1 MPRLRYDIEGTLEA
15 LSPLHVGTGEMR
27 EVEGVKGRPG
37 DNAPPGVAA
46 LARDVAGAPLLPS
59 TTLKG
64 LLRGLAGSLGA
75 EIGGPDAITLLLGEI
90 KDTAVGGDEH
100 GQPLPRG
107 SMGLLTVFCAP
118 RTGAVPD
125 ASAMPFA
132 DARPIAQH
140 GLGDGVFVAARTR
153 IDGASGTASHATL
166 FFQEMVAKGTR
177 FAFRCRIEARAG
189 RIDKAE
195 QALTTLKDL
204 LAALTA
210 EYGVALGKGQ
220 ADGLGRVRLRPQTLS
235 VTRRTVAD
243 DGTFTKTAVED
254 FGLPEVTAPPEVDR
268 IPIRLRCD
276 GPFAV
281 IDASSTRER
290 GRHGDEDPTPHL
302 RAQRETETMPLL
314 IGTGISGALR
324 ARAAWLWARNEP
336 GIRAAAEETEGPV
349 PDDRTVG
356 PKDPVERLFGLTG
369 FRGLLSIASLAVT
382 AEAPLNFT
390 SVRIDRFSGAPVDNA
405 LFTTAAFIGVDLSFT
420 LTLRGGATSVDR
432 ALFNTLCGDIK
443 ATGLMLGHGTN
454 KGFGW
459 FDWKEAAA

>member
-1 MPRLRYDIEGTLEA
+1 MPRLRYDIKGTLETLA
-15 LSPLHVGTGEMR
+15 PLHVGTGEWR
-27 EVEGVKGRPG
+27 KVATVKGKDGANTRP
-37 DNAPPGVAA
+37 DVAA
-46 LARDVAGAPLLPS
+46 LMRDATGTPMLPS

-64 LLRGLAGSLGA
+64 MLRGLAASLGNKIA
-75 EIGGPDAITLLLGEI
+75 KLDADALMGEI
-90 KDTAVGGDEH
+90 KGTAEEDEK
-100 GQPLPRG
+100 GRPLPRG

-118 RTGAVPD
+118 RTDAVPD

-132 DARPIAQH
+132 DARPIAQE

-153 IDGASGTASHATL
+153 IDGASGTASDATL

-195 QALTTLKDL
+195 QALETLKVL

-210 EYGVALGKGQ
+210 DEGVPLGKGQ

-243 DGTFTKTAVED
+243 DGTFTKTPVED
-254 FGLPEVTAPPEVDR
+254 FALPEVIAPPEVDR

-281 IDASSTRER
+281 IDASHKRER
-290 GRHGDEDPTPHL
+290 GRHEGEEETPHL
-302 RAQRETETMPLL
+302 SAQRETEALPLL
-314 IGTGISGALR
+314 LGTGVSGALR
-324 ARAAWLWARNEP
+324 ARAAWLWARDAAT
-336 GIRAAAEETEGPV
+336 IRAAAGETEGPV
-349 PDDRTVG
+349 LDDTTVG
-356 PKDPVERLFGLTG
+356 PKDPVERLFGRTG
-369 FRGLLSIASLAVT
+369 FRGLLSLSGMTIAAD
-382 AEAPLNFT
+382 APLNLT

-420 LTLRGGATSVDR
+420 LTLGGSATTIDR
-432 ALFNTLCGDIK
+432 ALFNALCRDIK

-459 FDWKEAAA
+459 FDWTEDAA

>member
-1 MPRLRYDIEGTLEA
+1 MPRLRYDIEGTLETLA
-15 LSPLHVGTGEMR
+15 PLHVGTGEPR
-27 EVEGVKGRPG
+27 KVATVKGKDGANTRPS
-37 DNAPPGVAA
+37 VAA
-46 LARDVAGAPLLPS
+46 LMRDATGTPMLPS

-64 LLRGLAGSLGA
+64 MLRGLAASLGNKIA
-75 EIGGPDAITLLLGEI
+75 KPDADALMGEI
-90 KDTAVGGDEH
+90 KGTAEEDEK
-100 GQPLPRG
+100 GRPLPRG

-132 DARPIAQH
+132 DARPIAQE

-153 IDGASGTASHATL
+153 IDGASGTASDATL

-204 LAALTA
+204 LAALTV
-210 EYGVALGKGQ
+210 EDGVPLGKGQ
-220 ADGLGRVRLRPQTLS
+220 TDGLGRVRLCPETLS

-254 FGLPEVTAPPEVDR
+254 FTLPELTAPPEVDR

-281 IDASSTRER
+281 IDASHKRER
-290 GRHGDEDPTPHL
+290 GRPGDDDEDPHL
-302 RAQRETETMPLL
+302 SAQCDAGGALPLL
-314 IGTGISGALR
+314 LGTSLSGAVKSR
-324 ARAAWLWARNEP
+324 AVWLWRLRCHRN
-336 GIRAAAEETEGPV
+336 G
-349 PDDRTVG
+349 RTG
-356 PKDPVERLFGLTG
+356 GNQMPPIDGLFGTT
-369 FRGLLSIASLAVT
+369 RCKGLISVDRLIVNGGTPMDL
-382 AEAPLNFT
+382 T
-390 SVRIDRFSGAPVDNA
+390 SVKLDRFSGAPIDNA
-405 LFTTAAFIGVDLSFT
+405 LFKTRAFAGATLSFD
-420 LTLRGGATSVDR
+420 LVVDR
-432 ALFNTLCGDIK
+432 RQGRTLSPDERAVLDDLRADI
-443 ATGLMLGHGTN
+443 AANGLMIGHGTN

-459 FDWKEAAA
+459 FLPVGEGL